1 MSRRILIIDDE
12 PGICSAL
19 TLALE
24 DRYEVT
30 ATTSPYEG
38 LRLFRTQCFDVCL
51 VDLRIG
57 TYDGIAVLEQI
68 KAFDANAAVIL
79 MTAYSS
85 ISSAV
90 DSIKRGAYSYVTK
103 PLNIDELVLVIE
115 QALKYRELNERVQ
128 YLSRELQDKYEYSG
142 LIGRSPAMKNVFTLI
157 EKLKDVDTTVL
168 ITGESGTGKE
178 LVARALHYS
187 GRRKA
192 EYFAAVNCSAI
203 PEGLL
208 EEELF
213 GHKKGAFTGAVE
225 DREGKLEFADGG
237 SLLLDEV
244 GDMPLA
250 LQAKLL
256 RVLQEKQVTPIG
268 SNERRTID
276 VRIIAATNKDLKKLV
291 QEGKFRQDL
300 YFRLNV
306 VEIKMPALRDRKQDL
321 PLFFA
326 HYIQKYAAEF
336 KRPVTGLS
344 KEVERLLMRYDYP
357 GNVRELANILE
368 YAVLMCE
375 GATINLSD
383 LPPSVT
389 QYQDTARHQQG
400 IFSEDLV
407 GLTLREIEKRVIS
420 ATLERHNGHRKRTA
434 ETLGISEKGLR
445 NKIAEYRIG
454 QEHDSGHKR

>member
-1 MSRRILIIDDE
+1 MSKRILIVDDE

-30 ATTSPYEG
+30 ATTSPLEG
-38 LRLFRTQCFDVCL
+38 LRLFRSQCMDVCL

-57 TYDGIAVLEQI
+57 NYDGIALLEQM
-68 KAFDANAAVIL
+68 KEYDENAAVIL

-85 ISSAV
+85 IKSAV
-90 DSIKRGAYSYVTK
+90 DAIKRGAYSYITK
-103 PLNIDELVLVIE
+103 PLNTDELVMVIE

-128 YLSRELQDKYEYSG
+128 YLSRELEHKYEYSG
-142 LIGRSPAMKNVFTLI
+142 IVGRSPAMRNVFTLI

-178 LVARALHYS
+178 LVAKALHYS
-187 GRRKA
+187 GRRKG
-192 EYFAAVNCSAI
+192 EYFAEVNCGAI

-225 DREGKLEFADGG
+225 DRKGKFEFADKG
-237 SLLLDEV
+237 SLFLDEI
-244 GDMPLA
+244 GDMPPA

-256 RVLQEKQVTPIG
+256 RVLQEKEVTPIG
-268 SNERRTID
+268 SNEQRPVD
-276 VRIIAATNKDLKKLV
+276 VRIIAATNKDLQRLV
-291 QEGKFRQDL
+291 QEGRFRQDL

-306 VEIKMPALRDRKQDL
+306 VEIKMPALRDKKQDL

-326 HYIQKYAAEF
+326 HYIKKYALEF
-336 KRPVTGLS
+336 NRPVTGLS

-357 GNVRELANILE
+357 GNVRELGNILQ

-375 GATINLSD
+375 GDTISIGD
-383 LPPSVT
+383 LPESVT
-389 QYQDTARHQQG
+389 EAQRASQDGTAV
-400 IFSEDLV
+400 FTEDLV
-407 GLTLREIEKRVIS
+407 GLPLREVEKRVIA
-420 ATLERHNGHRKRTA
+420 ATLARQNGHRKRTA
-434 ETLGISEKGLR
+434 EILGISEKGLR
-445 NKIAEYRIG
+445 NKIAEYGIG
-454 QEHDSGHKR
+454 